1 MPFAYTKF
9 VKIHLCPIETKRLNI
24 SSWTRR
30 TTWKNL
36 SKTVIKEYHERDFN
50 QLLEL
55 HKKNRNKVSIDLSD
69 RKTQELL
76 ENQFTKSLLILEPL
90 KARIKATD
98 ELRDEIVYRLFGLA
112 EKEIK
117 VVKGEGSLTLL
128 R

>member
-1 MPFAYTKF
+1 MPFAYTKV

-30 TTWKNL
+30 TTWKNV
-36 SKTVIKEYHERDFN
+36 SKTLIKEYRERDFN

-55 HKKNRNKVSIDLSD
+55 HKKNRNKVSINLSD

-90 KARIKATD
+90 KAGIKAAD

-112 EKEIK
+112 DKEIK
-117 VVKGEGSLTLL
+117 LVKGEGSLTLL